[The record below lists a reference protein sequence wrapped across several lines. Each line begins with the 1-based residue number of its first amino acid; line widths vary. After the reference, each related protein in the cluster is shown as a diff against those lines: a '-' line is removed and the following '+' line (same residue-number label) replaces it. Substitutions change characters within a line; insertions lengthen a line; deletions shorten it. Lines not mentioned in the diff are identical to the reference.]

1 MDFKVSYLDAG
12 LATSYFEGDCPNPS
26 SGPKLNPRRYK
37 TQLRDFL
44 SSCRTKRKPMAND
57 IYGDSSGFTAYPSP
71 TAYMTGSV
79 GGSIPGYPSA
89 DTTLYMQQAN
99 IAAAPTYQTLYPG
112 VDNRYL
118 AASDYFAAAG
128 YRSLGTYYPEYAAHA
143 ALGNGYLDVATG
155 GGRIP
160 TLTYDQKLAEADKLY
175 SSSAAAYMSDP
186 RLCSSLRLGTT
197 DNKNGKDC
205 DKVDKLIVKEEGG
218 LHATD
223 YVLSQGS
230 QRQPICWSETLP
242 PPSTTPTLSYTIPD
256 HSHPSSVLYMYSA
269 PESPKIT
276 YTEHR
281 SGVSPP
287 TLRLSSPVNVIVSH
301 GMTCPE
307 TKIPGEVSSAPSS
320 ASVQTTC
327 CTFSLS
333 DFSGVPVS
341 AGDSVPHPLPL
352 PVTEVR
358 LQKAAPKHRTAH
370 HFIPE
375 PNLSESPKMCR
386 RPDCLVPV
394 ASIHQ

>member
-1 MDFKVSYLDAG
+1 
-12 LATSYFEGDCPNPS
+12 
-26 SGPKLNPRRYK
+26 
-37 TQLRDFL
+37 
-44 SSCRTKRKPMAND
+44 MANE
-57 IYGDSSGFTAYPSP
+57 IYGESGGFAAYASP

-79 GGSIPGYPSA
+79 GTSIPGYPSA

-99 IAAAPTYQTLYPG
+99 IAATPTYQTLYPG

-118 AASDYFAAAG
+118 AASASDYFAAAG

-143 ALGNGYLDVATG
+143 ALGNGYLDVAAG

-160 TLTYDQKLAEADKLY
+160 TLAYDQKLAEADKY
-175 SSSAAAYMSDP
+175 AAAYMSDP

-197 DNKNGKDC
+197 DNKNGKDDC
-205 DKVDKLIVKEEGG
+205 EKVDKLVVKEEGG

-230 QRQPICWSETLP
+230 QRQPLCWSETLP
-242 PPSTTPTLSYTIPD
+242 PTSTPNLSYTVPD
-256 HSHPSSVLYMYSA
+256 PNHPSSVLYMYSA
-269 PESPKIT
+269 PESPKIA

-287 TLRLSSPVNVIVSH
+287 TLRLGSPVNVIVSH
-301 GMTCPE
+301 GLTCPE
-307 TKIPGEVSSAPSS
+307 TKMPGDVSSAQPS
-320 ASVQTTC
+320 SVQTTC

-358 LQKAAPKHRTAH
+358 LQKAAPKHRTALTTS
-370 HFIPE
+370 F
-375 PNLSESPKMCR
+375 
-386 RPDCLVPV
+386 
-394 ASIHQ
+394 